1 MGLGK
6 GDEQAAQDVR
16 VSPSQNWAFLWWRR
30 VSLHPKKEGL
40 MSQLLPESSEAFE
53 VYHIIATTQ
62 VNSI

>member
-16 VSPSQNWAFLWWRR
+16 VSPSQTRAFLWWRR
-30 VSLHPKKEGL
+30 VSPHPNKEGL
-40 MSQLLPESSEAFE
+40 ISQLLPESSEAFE
-53 VYHIIATTQ
+53 LYHIIVTTQ